1 MSLHLSH
8 FLAMVLFALVISVAF
23 GFLSRRPPMERLKY
37 VLWSFGL
44 FLAIGIGIGWLMYP
58 FSR

>member
-8 FLAMVLFALVISVAF
+8 FQAMVLFALVISLAF
-23 GFLSRRPPMERLKY
+23 GFLSRRPPLDRLKY
-37 VLWSFGL
+37 ILWSFGL
-44 FLAIGIGIGWLMYP
+44 FLVIGIGIGWLMFP